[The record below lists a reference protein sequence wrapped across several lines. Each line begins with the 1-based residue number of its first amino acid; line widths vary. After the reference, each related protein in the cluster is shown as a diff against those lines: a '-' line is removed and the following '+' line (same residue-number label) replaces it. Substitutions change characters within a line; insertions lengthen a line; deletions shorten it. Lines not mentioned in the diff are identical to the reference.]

1 MGGATTRTR
10 HSPNGRRSAALI
22 IALAALIAAASAA
35 DARTPIETARH
46 QAASLGR
53 QASDARTQAAELQT
67 KILAL
72 AADVSA
78 ARRSLDHVQ
87 ARLVAAQHALVAAQA
102 ALGDVQA
109 RLDAR
114 ARQAFQALGP
124 GASASYLLGADSFA
138 DLMDRTVMLNSLQ
151 ASDADLAAEVQDR
164 AAQLAST
171 GAALELAATERGRLL
186 ARIESRR
193 VELLAAFAAQ
203 QSALEQLV
211 GARRDATRQVGRLER
226 QAARRAGALPFGDW
240 AARFLEHIEAPTCR
254 DNLVVVVAWQA
265 NEFTHARWNPL
276 ATTHRMKRSTSFNSV
291 GVQNY
296 RSLTQGLRAS
306 AETLTGGAASYGYA
320 AILDALNRCAGDMT
334 TAEAIRASAWCR
346 GCSNGGY
353 VTELI
358 PIVRSYFDRYADLHA

>member
-1 MGGATTRTR
+1 VGGATTRTR
-10 HSPNGRRSAALI
+10 SSLNGRRPAALI
-22 IALAALIAAASAA
+22 IALALVAAASAA
-35 DARTPIETARH
+35 DARTPIVDARH

-53 QASDARTQAAELQT
+53 RVSDGRTQAAALQT
-67 KILAL
+67 RILAL
-72 AADVSA
+72 AADLSA
-78 ARRSLDHVQ
+78 TRRSLDQ
-87 ARLVAAQHALVAAQA
+87 LQGRLVAAQHALATAQG

-114 ARQAFQALGP
+114 ARQAFQSLGP

-138 DLMDRTVMLNSLQ
+138 DLMDRTVMLDSLQ
-151 ASDADLAAEVQDR
+151 ESDTALAAEVQAR
-164 AAQLAST
+164 VARLSAT
-171 GAALELAATERGRLL
+171 GAELEAAAAERGRLL

-211 GARRDATRQVGRLER
+211 GAHGDATRQVGRLER
-226 QAARRAGALPFGDW
+226 QMARRAGALPFGDW
-240 AARFLEHIEAPTCR
+240 AARFLQHIGAPACR

-265 NEFTHARWNPL
+265 NEFTQARWNPL
-276 ATTHRMKRSTSFNSV
+276 ATTHRMKTSISFNSV

-306 AETLTGGAASYGYA
+306 AETLTGGAASYGYG
-320 AILDALNRCAGDMT
+320 AILDALHRCARDMA

-353 VTELI
+353 VTGLI
-358 PIVRSYFDRYADLHA
+358 PIVRTYFDRYGDLHA